1 MVEGRRR
8 RKLFGYSR
16 LLSAAASAEAATST
30 TSCSNRARGWFW
42 VGESP
47 NLNALITTT
56 KGERFFPLWVGAK
69 TYFVTLSLSLSPS
82 LPFPPG
88 VGKGGKR
95 RKLGI
100 HGMLGRGKATH
111 SRGQRMREYSG
122 IPNLALSSRYTHS
135 HPIPTVSCP
144 EYFHALS
151 CFPNFSSFRK
161 NLTSRS
167 RKCMFFFPISLE
179 IKWTRTCNRFP
190 KKYQNIDDFL
200 GLS

>member
-1 MVEGRRR
+1 MILSGGKPKFECIDNDDQGREIFSP
-8 RKLFGYSR
+8 LSR
-16 LLSAAASAEAATST
+16 SENLLRHA
-30 TSCSNRARGWFW
+30 
-42 VGESP
+42 
-47 NLNALITTT
+47 
-56 KGERFFPLWVGAK
+56 
-69 TYFVTLSLSLSPS
+69 LSLSLSFS
-82 LPFPPG
+82 PFSPWSG
-88 VGKGGKR
+88 VAGKR
-95 RKLGI
+95 RKLVI

-161 NLTSRS
+161 NISLRS

-190 KKYQNIDDFL
+190 PKNR
-200 GLS
+200 